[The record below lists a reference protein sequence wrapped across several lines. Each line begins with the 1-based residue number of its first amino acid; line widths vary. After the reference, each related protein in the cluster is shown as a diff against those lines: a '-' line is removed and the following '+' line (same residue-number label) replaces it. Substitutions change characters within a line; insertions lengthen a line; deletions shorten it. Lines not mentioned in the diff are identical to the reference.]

1 MERKMIME
9 RKAIILVTV
18 CAMVLALGV
27 SIGSAAPP
35 VVDAKGQVTLSWDQ
49 FVKITGYDPSK
60 KGGQVITVKWDE
72 IEKLLGVKKIAR
84 VGAAATVDLP
94 WKEFR
99 ALLEY
104 SVKKDK
110 TDKAPPPT
118 DYVVTSTTY
127 EGTLSGDNAEFTAT
141 MEINVLK
148 EKGWKRIPIIPVT
161 VALKS
166 SKLPEGV
173 HLNVHGSNYEIL
185 TTKTGKIPVQLK
197 FAVAVTKSG
206 GANSVNFNRVV
217 PGSSVIKLT
226 VDGDKVDVKV
236 SGAQSLSVKA
246 DQGKT
251 AVAAALPT
259 GRPVQITW
267 ERAIPKAPPVP
278 TKLYAQT
285 ATLVSVADGLLLCQE
300 SVHFNIL
307 HTPVR
312 ELKLTVPKGVSV
324 LTVNGSGLQDWR
336 VDKSGLMTVTLSRE
350 IIGSY
355 ALQIAYEQTAAAKG
369 QVPVPV
375 IRAGGVE
382 REKGFVAVVALANVE
397 IEAGKVV
404 GATSIDASRLP
415 GTLTAMT
422 NQPILL
428 GFRYVGEKISIPLG
442 IRKHGEVSVL
452 VTVADSVVFTGMQ
465 LSDGRR
471 MTKATYSVRN
481 NRRQFLRLAM
491 PAGTEIWSVSVAG
504 KAATPGKDSDGKVLI
519 PLIRSKSGASELTAF
534 PVTIVYVHTPGEGKT
549 APASGTLRVDLPV
562 CEVPVMHVMY
572 NLYLPGEGKY
582 TKGWGAS
589 GFGGPVQVVKDFA
602 SMSTSAGAAIVA
614 RKPAQQAAL
623 MQKRFNQRVDAQAR
637 AAGAT
642 PIRVSLPV
650 KGTPFKLQKI
660 LALPGDKLWF
670 NVAYS
675 GWKVAN

>member
-1 MERKMIME
+1 ME
-9 RKAIILVTV
+9 RKAIIWATV
-18 CAMVLALGV
+18 AVMVLGWGV
-27 SIGSAAPP
+27 SAGAAAPP
-35 VVDAKGQVTLSWDQ
+35 AAAAESKGQVTLSWDQ
-49 FVKITGYDPSK
+49 FVKITGYDPTK

-72 IEKLLGVKKIAR
+72 IEKLLGVKKIDR

-94 WKEFR
+94 WTEFR

-104 SVKKDK
+104 SVKAGKGD
-110 TDKAPPPT
+110 TTPPPT
-118 DYVVTSTTY
+118 DYVVTSGDYT
-127 EGTLSGDNAEFTAT
+127 GTLSGESAEFVAT
-141 MEINVLK
+141 IELDVLR
-148 EKGWKRIPIIPVT
+148 EKGWKRIPVLPAT

-166 SKLPEGV
+166 SKLPDGAY
-173 HLNVHGSNYEIL
+173 LNVQGANYEVL
-185 TTKTGKIPVQLK
+185 TNKTGKIPVQLT
-197 FAVAVTKSG
+197 FAVAITKSG
-206 GANSVNFNRVV
+206 GMNSVNFARSL
-217 PGSSVIKLT
+217 PGSSVVKLT

-236 SGAQSLSVKA
+236 SGAQSLSIKA
-246 DQGKT
+246 AQGKT
-251 AVAAALPT
+251 SVAAALPT
-259 GRPVQITW
+259 GKPVQVTW
-267 ERAIPKAPPVP
+267 ERAIPKAPVAA
-278 TKLYAQT
+278 TKLYAET

-300 SVHFNIL
+300 SVYFNIL

-312 ELKLTVPKGVSV
+312 ELKLTVPKGASV
-324 LTVNGSGLQDWR
+324 LTVTASGLQDWR
-336 VDKSGLMTVTLSRE
+336 VDKDGAMTVTLARE
-350 IIGSY
+350 TIGSFT
-355 ALQIAYEQTAAAKG
+355 LQIAYEQAAAAQG
-369 QVPVPV
+369 SVPVPV
-375 IRAGGVE
+375 IRATGVQ

-404 GATSIDASRLP
+404 GATTIDASRLP

-428 GFRYVGEKISIPLG
+428 GFRYVGEKIDIPLG

-452 VTVADSVVFTGMQ
+452 VTVADSIVLTGMQ

-504 KAATPGKDSDGKVLI
+504 KAATPGKDAEGKVLI
-519 PLIRSKSGASELTAF
+519 PLVRSKSGASELAAF
-534 PVTIVYVHTPGEGKT
+534 PVTVVYVHTPGEGKT
-549 APASGTLRVDLPV
+549 APPSGTLRVDLPV

-572 NLYLPGEGKY
+572 NLYLPAEGRY

-589 GFGGPVQVVKDFA
+589 AFGGPVQVVEAFA
-602 SMSTSAGAAIVA
+602 SMSTSAGVA
-614 RKPAQQAAL
+614 VIASKPAQQAAQ

-637 AAGAT
+637 AEGAT

-650 KGTPFKLQKI
+650 KGTHFKLQKI

-670 NVAYS
+670 EVVYS
-675 GWKVAN
+675 GWKVAR

>member
-1 MERKMIME
+1 MK
-9 RKAIILVTV
+9 RKAIILAAV
-18 CAMVLALGV
+18 CAMVLGW
-27 SIGSAAPP
+27 GSLSDAAAPP
-35 VVDAKGQVTLSWDQ
+35 KAAADDAGQVTLSWSQ
-49 FVKITGYDPSK
+49 FVKITGYDPTK
-60 KGGQVITVKWDE
+60 KGGQVITVKWAE
-72 IEKLLGVKKIAR
+72 VEKLLGVKKIDR

-94 WKEFR
+94 WTEFR

-110 TDKAPPPT
+110 PDTAPPPT
-118 DYVVTSTTY
+118 DYIVTSGTY
-127 EGTLSGDNAEFTAT
+127 AGTLSADSAKFIAT
-141 MEINVLK
+141 IELNVLQ
-148 EKGWKRIPIIPVT
+148 EKGWKRIPVLPAT
-161 VALKS
+161 VALES

-173 HLNVHGSNYEIL
+173 HLNVQGANYEIL
-185 TTKTGKIPVQLK
+185 TNKSGKISVELT

-206 GANSVNFNRVV
+206 GTNSVGFTRALA
-217 PGSSVIKLT
+217 GSSVVKFT

-236 SGAQSLSVKA
+236 KGSQSLSVNA
-246 DQGKT
+246 AAGKT
-251 AVAAALPT
+251 AVVAALPT
-259 GRPVQITW
+259 GMPVQVTW
-267 ERAIPKAPPVP
+267 ERAIPKAPAAP
-278 TKLYAQT
+278 TKLYSET

-300 SVHFNIL
+300 AVYFNIL

-324 LTVNGSGLQDWR
+324 LTVTGQGLQDWR
-336 VDKSGLMTVTLSRE
+336 VDKDGALTATLTRE
-350 IIGSY
+350 TIGSY
-355 ALQIAYEQTAAAKG
+355 ALQIAYEQTAAAQG
-369 QVPVPV
+369 SAPVPV
-375 IRAGGVE
+375 IRATGVE

-404 GATSIDASRLP
+404 GATTIDASRLP

-428 GFRYVGEKISIPLG
+428 GFRYVGEKIEIPLS
-442 IRKHGEVSVL
+442 IRRHGEVSVL
-452 VTVADSVVFTGMQ
+452 ATVADSVVFTGMQ

-481 NRRQFLRLAM
+481 NRRQFLRLDM
-491 PAGTEIWSVSVAG
+491 PVGTEIWSVSVAG
-504 KAATPGKDSDGKVLI
+504 KDATPGKDTEGKVLI
-519 PLIRSKSGASELTAF
+519 PLVRSQAGASELAAF

-572 NLYLPGEGKY
+572 NLYLPSEGRY

-589 GFGGPVQVVKDFA
+589 AFGGPVQVVEAFA
-602 SMSTSAGAAIVA
+602 SMSTSAGVAVVA
-614 RKPAQQAAL
+614 RKPAQEAAQ
-623 MQKRFNQRVDAQAR
+623 MQKRFNQKVDARAR

-650 KGTPFKLQKI
+650 KGTHFMLQKI

-670 NVAYS
+670 EVAYS
-675 GWKVAN
+675 GWKVAE

>member
-1 MERKMIME
+1 MKRNAM
-9 RKAIILVTV
+9 ILVTV
-18 CAMVLALGV
+18 GAMILSFGV
-27 SIGSAAPP
+27 SIVSAAPP
-35 VVDAKGQVTLSWDQ
+35 AVDAKGQVTLSWDQ

-72 IEKLLGVKKIAR
+72 IEKLLGVKKIDR

-104 SVKKDK
+104 SVRKDK

-118 DYVVTSTTY
+118 DYVVTSTAY
-127 EGTLSGDNAEFTAT
+127 DGVLSGDNAEFTAT

-148 EKGWKRIPIIPVT
+148 EKGWKRIPILPAT

-173 HLNVHGSNYEIL
+173 HLNVQGGYYEIL
-185 TTKTGKIPVQLK
+185 TTKTGKIPVTLK

-206 GANSVNFNRVV
+206 GANSLGFTRVV
-217 PGSSVIKLT
+217 SGSSVITLT

-236 SGAQSLSVKA
+236 SGAPSLSVKA
-246 DQGKT
+246 DRGKT
-251 AVAAALPT
+251 TVAAALPT

-267 ERAIPKAPPVP
+267 ERAIPKAPPAP

-300 SVHFNIL
+300 SVYFNIL
-307 HTPVR
+307 HTAVR

-324 LTVNGSGLQDWR
+324 LTVSGSGLQDWR
-336 VDKSGLMTVTLSRE
+336 VDKNGLMTVTLNRE
-350 IIGSY
+350 TIGSY
-355 ALQIAYEQTAAAKG
+355 ALRVAYEQTAAAKG

-375 IRAGGVE
+375 IRANGVE
-382 REKGFVAVVALANVE
+382 REKGFVAVVALSNVE

-415 GTLTAMT
+415 GMLTAMT

-452 VTVADSVVFTGMQ
+452 VTVADSVVLTGMQ

-519 PLIRSKSGASELTAF
+519 PLVRSKSAASELTAF

-582 TKGWGAS
+582 TSGWGGGS
-589 GFGGPVQVVKDFA
+589 TFGGPVQVVEGFA

-623 MQKRFNQRVDAQAR
+623 MQKRFNKRVDAQAR
-637 AAGAT
+637 AAGDT

-650 KGTPFKLQKI
+650 KGTHFKLQKI